1 MKIKQKAGYKPYSAY
16 QYLERGVDFPDIEWS
31 QWDWAGRHVIELDEA
46 EEARYERIIAE
57 NPVVAVHEHVD
68 FCPVDLEPNA
78 FYDSQ
83 RQGRDVC
90 GYEPLSYSN
99 LDCVFDNM
107 MDGTCIISSMAGW
120 KWIDIIHDLGMR
132 LCDLAHQD
140 FLIQCKKVDDIFRA
154 KREGKIAWV
163 PCIEGAGPIENEVD
177 RIDILY
183 GLGVRQLGVTYSE
196 SNALGNGLKEDNDGG
211 LTKFG
216 HACVKRMNQVGML
229 IDVSHCGPQTAY
241 DAVMASEKPIIASH
255 MGAKGVWNIKRMAE
269 DRLIKAVAE
278 KGGVFGIEAAPHT
291 TMSRTNMTHDIDSV
305 MEHFEYVVD
314 LVGIDHV
321 GFGPDG
327 IYGDHVALH
336 HVFSKALSTGETK
349 ETEDSYEEVPYVK
362 YLENPTES
370 SWNIPRWLI
379 KHGYSDEDIAKVIGG
394 NAIRV
399 LREVWG

>member
-120 KWIDIIHDLGMR
+120 KSIDIIHDLGMR

-163 PCIEGAGPIENEVD
+163 AVHRG
-177 RIDILY
+177 R
-183 GLGVRQLGVTYSE
+183 GLSKTRTTAST
-196 SNALGNGLKEDNDGG
+196 SSTAWASASSASPTPRPAPSAPASRK
-211 LTKFG
+211 TTTAASPRSATS
-216 HACVKRMNQVGML
+216 AC
-229 IDVSHCGPQTAY
+229 TA
-241 DAVMASEKPIIASH
+241 
-255 MGAKGVWNIKRMAE
+255 
-269 DRLIKAVAE
+269 
-278 KGGVFGIEAAPHT
+278 
-291 TMSRTNMTHDIDSV
+291 
-305 MEHFEYVVD
+305 
-314 LVGIDHV
+314 
-321 GFGPDG
+321 
-327 IYGDHVALH
+327 
-336 HVFSKALSTGETK
+336 
-349 ETEDSYEEVPYVK
+349 
-362 YLENPTES
+362 
-370 SWNIPRWLI
+370 
-379 KHGYSDEDIAKVIGG
+379 
-394 NAIRV
+394 
-399 LREVWG
+399 